1 MYNMNTVKH
10 TKYNKEKILHHIDI
24 IKDRYNISILD
35 NKLVIANIEDG
46 YLYNNGEICYDE
58 LADIRCN
65 ASFIEIILYS
75 GIVISLSTM
84 DNIITC
90 INLHESF
97 EQGTDISNIEFS
109 DERISMN
116 KYKKLSASLKS

>member
-1 MYNMNTVKH
+1 M
-10 TKYNKEKILHHIDI
+10 
-24 IKDRYNISILD
+24 
-35 NKLVIANIEDG
+35 VIANIEDG

-58 LADIRCN
+58 IADIRCN
-65 ASFIEIILYS
+65 TSFIEIILYS

-116 KYKKLSASLKS
+116 IYKKLSASLKS